1 MKTLFALL
9 ALSLLCAGTAE
20 ARAVRLMYEAPAASE
35 GGPAV
40 IVTFEE
46 QREEKKGG
54 KDPTVIA
61 NERGGYGIPTAVRSG
76 KGGTGHAADVVP
88 DWAVDVLKSAGYA
101 ASGGEADAQTARLHL
116 ILRKLWGDQIP
127 IPGGSRSQF
136 SFLVELQLFAPGAAE
151 PSWTSAVQ
159 ASGGTT
165 TVMMRF
171 DDPAENGFVRTFDE
185 ATKSFVK
192 LMASAEFQAILPGD
206 VAAAQAASE
215 NLGAKPALDAK
226 SKEEPPEG
234 DGVATT
240 AADLPKGF
248 ESWDPGTYQWTGK
261 NVAEGFVWGG
271 IGAGLFIA
279 GDQWSRAV
287 AIEHGGLATPLPIG
301 HAFSSVAHIPKSTP
315 DPGAEWAVQA
325 YVSDIMFSYGV
336 HMFVPS
342 LGMTVPTLIA
352 ASTGADVQTSKAV
365 MGLASIPSFV
375 PGGVAMV
382 HRFHTLF
389 RPVWDAHQLNSDSWH
404 HFGPGLITLVIGVVD
419 IAVGGVHGVLGVLYA
434 SGAVTARADEKG
446 LLPGATDG
454 RRGLQN
460 SASIV
465 PMITPTDGG
474 LSFGVAG
481 TF

>member
-1 MKTLFALL
+1 MRNLLVLL
-9 ALSLLCAGTAE
+9 ALILLCAGSAE
-20 ARAVRLMYEAPAASE
+20 ARAVRLMYEAPSAAE

-40 IVTFEE
+40 VVTFEE

-61 NERGGYGIPTAVRSG
+61 NERGSYSIPTAVRSG

-101 ASGGEADAQTARLHL
+101 ATRGEPDAQTARLHL

-127 IPGGSRSQF
+127 IPGGARSNF
-136 SFLVELQLFAPGAAE
+136 SLMVELQLFAPGAAE
-151 PSWTSAVQ
+151 PGWTSAVQ

-185 ATKSFVK
+185 ATKNFVK

-206 VAAAQAASE
+206 VTAAQASAE
-215 NLGAKPALDAK
+215 TLGAKPALDAK
-226 SKEEPPEG
+226 STEETPEG
-234 DGVATT
+234 DGVETT

-261 NVAEGFVWGG
+261 TFPEGFVWAGV
-271 IGAGLFIA
+271 GAGLFIA

-336 HMFVPS
+336 HIFVPS

-352 ASTGADVQTSKAV
+352 AATGADVQTSKAV

-389 RPVWDAHQLNSDSWH
+389 RPVWDANQVNADSWH
-404 HFGPGLITLVIGVVD
+404 HFAPGLITLVIGVVD
-419 IAVGGVHGVLGVLYA
+419 IAIGGVQGVFGVLYA
-434 SGAVTARADEKG
+434 TEAITARADEKG
-446 LLPGATDG
+446 LLPAATDG

-460 SASIV
+460 SASII
-465 PMITPTDGG
+465 PMVTPTEEG